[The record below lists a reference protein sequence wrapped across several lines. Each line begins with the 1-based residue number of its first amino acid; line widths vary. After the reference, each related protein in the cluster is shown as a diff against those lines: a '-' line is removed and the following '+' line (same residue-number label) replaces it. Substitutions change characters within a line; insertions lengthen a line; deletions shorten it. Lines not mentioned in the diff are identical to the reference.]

1 MTAARFSLDD
11 LRYLMT
17 RLRDPEDGCPWDLKQ
32 DFQSIVP
39 HTLEETYEL
48 ADAIASEDLDQ
59 IRQEMGDVLFQLIFY
74 SRLAEEQSAFDFDD
88 VVDGITRKLLRR
100 HPHVFPAGTL
110 ESRRSSDAP
119 EEAQIKQRWEEI
131 KAEERGE
138 KAQHSALDDIPQALP
153 AASRAS
159 KLQKRASQLGFDWE
173 NIEGVVGALHDELA
187 ELREAM
193 QAGEQAAI
201 EDELGDV
208 LFSVVNLSR
217 HLGLDAEATLRK
229 AGQKFERRFRFV
241 EARAEEGEGVSATPR
256 SQLEDF
262 WREAKEAGL

>member
-1 MTAARFSLDD
+1 MTAVRYNLND

-17 RLRDPEDGCPWDLKQ
+17 RLRDPGDGCPWDLKQ
-32 DFQSIVP
+32 DFHSIVP
-39 HTLEETYEL
+39 HTLEEAYEL
-48 ADAIASEDLDQ
+48 ADAIELGDLDQ
-59 IRQEMGDVLFQLIFY
+59 IRQEMGDVLFQLVFY

-110 ESRRSSDAP
+110 QSRRSSDAP
-119 EEAQIKQRWEEI
+119 NESQIKQRWEEI
-131 KAEERGE
+131 KTEERGK

-159 KLQKRASQLGFDWE
+159 KLQKRASQVGFDWE
-173 NIEGVVGALHDELA
+173 SVDGVVEALHDELI

-193 QAGEQAAI
+193 QSGEQTAI

-208 LFSVVNLSR
+208 LFSLVNLSR

-241 EARAEEGEGVSATPR
+241 ETRAQKGGGVASVPR
-256 SQLEDF
+256 SQLEDY
-262 WREAKEAGL
+262 WREAKKTGL

>member
-1 MTAARFSLDD
+1 MSYCLDD
-11 LRYLMT
+11 LRYLMA
-17 RLRDPEDGCPWDLKQ
+17 RLRDPEDGCPWDVKQ
-32 DFQSIVP
+32 TFRSIVP
-39 HTLEETYEL
+39 HTLEEVYEL
-48 ADAIASEDLDQ
+48 ADAIESGDVEQ

-74 SRLAEEQSAFDFDD
+74 SQLAEEQSAFDFDA

-100 HPHVFPAGTL
+100 HPHVFPDGTL
-110 ESRRSSDAP
+110 ESRRDGAAP
-119 EEAQIKQRWEEI
+119 NDAQIKRRWEDI
-131 KAEERGE
+131 KSEERE
-138 KAQHSALDDIPQALP
+138 AKAQHSALDDIPLALP

-159 KLQKRASQLGFDWE
+159 KLQKRASQQGFDWQ
-173 NIEGVVGALHDELA
+173 NVEGVMVALEDELA

-193 QAGEQAAI
+193 QVGESASI

-241 EARAEEGEGVSATPR
+241 EAQANEGEGVAATPR
-256 SQLEDF
+256 HQLEAY
-262 WREAKEAGL
+262 WQQAKKAGL